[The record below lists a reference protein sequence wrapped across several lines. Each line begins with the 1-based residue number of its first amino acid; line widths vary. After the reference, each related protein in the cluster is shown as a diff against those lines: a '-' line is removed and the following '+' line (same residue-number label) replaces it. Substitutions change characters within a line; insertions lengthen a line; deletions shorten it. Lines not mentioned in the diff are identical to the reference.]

1 MTQTMNKK
9 GRLNVWYFNDEIYY
23 TMKEAAE
30 LIGVSYWR
38 IQRSFRKGSI
48 KGGIPKTS
56 DCSEEPFHPNLV
68 PLSYIK
74 AEKKRLEIE
83 NRIKNGIGSIIS
95 EIPDYH
101 SLPHEVKIQKVR
113 ESFEADKQIIA
124 NLLGVSVMLM
134 DILEEGGVTHPKLA
148 EKIGKIYKMSN
159 SEIESMMPANYR
171 KHGKKYDPDKY
182 KDPVD
187 IYGMNSDYFGRW
199 RFKDE
204 GYEEVRPEIFEE
216 GTDEEDYE

>member
-9 GRLNVWYFNDEIYY
+9 GRLNVWYTNDEIYY
-23 TMKEAAE
+23 TMKEAAQM
-30 LIGVSYWR
+30 IGVSYWK

-68 PLSYIK
+68 PLSYIQS
-74 AEKKRLEIE
+74 EKKRIELEAK
-83 NRIKNGIGSIIS
+83 IKNGIGAIIS
-95 EIPDYH
+95 EIPDYN
-101 SLPHEVKIQKVR
+101 SLPHEIKIQKVR
-113 ESFEADKQIIA
+113 ESFQADKQIIA

-148 EKIGKIYKMSN
+148 EKIGKIYKMTN
-159 SEIESMMPANYR
+159 LEIELMMPPNYR

-182 KDPVD
+182 KNPVD

-204 GYEEVRPEIFEE
+204 SDEEVRPEIFKE